1 MAEKKRILLLDDS
14 TITLEMEQAVLE
26 ERGYAVAVASN
37 LLEFQALL
45 EQFQPEVILTDL
57 MMPDVSGKDIVR
69 VLKQDFHTEKI
80 PIILFSSRPDE
91 ELRPS
96 PRRPGRTA
104 TSPSRTAST
113 SWATSSTS
121 WWNRSSGSRPLCRD
135 LRGVQGFSCGSA
147 SGAGSPDENR
157 EEGRALARAMP
168 APGGARGLQA
178 VLPRRP
184 SCAR

>member
-91 ELRPS
+91 ELAPIAE
-96 PRRPGRTA
+96 TA
-104 TSPSRTAST
+104 GADGYLSKSH
-113 SWATSSTS
+113 
-121 WWNRSSGSRPLCRD
+121 GIDKLGD
-135 LRGVQGFSCGSA
+135 LI
-147 SGAGSPDENR
+147 DELV
-157 EEGRALARAMP
+157 E
-168 APGGARGLQA
+168 
-178 VLPRRP
+178 
-184 SCAR
+184 SIIW